1 MEASYPLVARD
12 YRAYPPDFDGTVL
25 VWDIDKTYLDTHFSR
40 LGGLLRIPLEFAVD
54 KGAIPGMPEV
64 LRGLRRGAGEQ
75 VACTPL
81 YFVSASPTQLAGALA
96 GRMRLDG
103 VEYDGIVL
111 KDWLAVLARRSPW
124 RLSEQVGFK
133 LCALLTLRR
142 ARPRSREIL
151 FGDDSERDAVA
162 FDLYHRLLSGA
173 LSPGEAVEVMT
184 HQGVHRRDRRLIR
197 ALLAA
202 LPTVPQ
208 PVERAYIHLA
218 TGTDPARYT
227 EMGEHMVPVRD
238 ALELARSL
246 EAHGDVGADVVG
258 RVEARV
264 APDLR

>member
-1 MEASYPLVARD
+1 MARTYPLKATEH
-12 YRAYPPDFDGTVL
+12 RAYPPGFDGMVL

-54 KGAIPGMPEV
+54 KGAIRGMPEV
-64 LRGLRRGAGEQ
+64 LRGLRRGAGER

-96 GRMRLDG
+96 GKMRIDG

-111 KDWLAVLARRSPW
+111 KDWLAALARRSPW

-162 FDLYHRLLSGA
+162 FDLYRRLLSGA

-197 ALLAA
+197 DLLAA
-202 LPTVPQ
+202 LPTVPE
-208 PVERAYIHLA
+208 PVERVYIHLA
-218 TGTDPARYT
+218 SGTDPARYT
-227 EMGEHMVPVRD
+227 EMGPHMRPVHD

-246 EAHGDVGADVVG
+246 EAHGQIGADTVK
-258 RVEARV
+258 RVEARLK
-264 APDLR
+264 AG